1 MNKKLFKLEAIGF
14 IFVSI
19 VGTLSHF
26 LYDWLGKN
34 VVAGIFCPVNESPW
48 EHLKLLFFPFTIY
61 AIYMYIK
68 LKDSKFNVF
77 FASYISIVCGM
88 TATLCYFYTLNGMIG
103 GNNEWVNISSFFVGV
118 LIAFVLSYFLIN
130 NSIGNGLPNG
140 IGAAMMIVT
149 MIAFWLFTFEP
160 PIIEL
165 FKDPTDLTYGIK
177 K

>member
-1 MNKKLFKLEAIGF
+1 
-14 IFVSI
+14 
-19 VGTLSHF
+19 
-26 LYDWLGKN
+26 
-34 VVAGIFCPVNESPW
+34 
-48 EHLKLLFFPFTIY
+48 
-61 AIYMYIK
+61 MYIK
-68 LKDSKFNVF
+68 LKNIKFNVF
-77 FASYISIVCGM
+77 FASYISIVCSM
-88 TATLCYFYTLNGMIG
+88 TATLCYFYMLNGMIG

-118 LIAFVLSYFLIN
+118 LITFILNYFLIN